1 MALAFGNGYDFE
13 MTRGKIDDLKKVVE
27 HLERTGR
34 TQMVRGINL
43 DYHDGAVVSFKNS

>member
-1 MALAFGNGYDFE
+1 VIQARGRDFGF
-13 MTRGKIDDLKKVVE
+13 KIDDLKKVVE